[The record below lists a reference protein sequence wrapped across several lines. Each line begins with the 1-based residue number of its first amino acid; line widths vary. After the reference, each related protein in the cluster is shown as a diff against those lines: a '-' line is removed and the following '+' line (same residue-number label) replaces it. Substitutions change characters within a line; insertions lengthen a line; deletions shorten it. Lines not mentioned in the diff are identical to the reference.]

1 MKRLFFETIESKK
14 DRLPGGWIIEKNSDL
29 SIPSLEYTQ
38 DSIRLLSA
46 GNKYIPVIPD
56 ISSGRIRFTA
66 GINFTVAGHFA
77 ILVSFRYDLKTR
89 RGEAVRIL
97 RKKGEKETVVEYGGM
112 KANRFTPEQSRKIR
126 VPDSVLEQPFKI
138 EMDFH
143 EEKLRVK
150 LADAATSF
158 RIQPSGSGKIALSR
172 EHFFDILKITSFEI
186 ETEEES
192 VCKGEK
198 KFRIPLP
205 DEPTLYPIFCD
216 VVLRDFGN
224 CMDAELTFSG
234 GVPETPIGEGNYHV
248 MRADLL
254 TNPFLKVLTARSMEK
269 YIVYEGQIV
278 LVVEK
283 LAPAFFYQVLHK
295 KVDWPF
301 KRSVRFL
308 KPEEPFN
315 LAVGFDEY
323 CHTTLKNLAQSP
335 SETIFDPKGK
345 ILYSGLGVTEE
356 TRKLEFLSQPDKRIL
371 SLLPKNDPRYKKA
384 VEFAKNNHYFIE
396 GEPPRFTLRLTGGKE
411 LPADFEVELEDAYL
425 QPVRKLKFK
434 RTSGILAIGV
444 RTFTT
449 ETLEVEPLPK
459 LAPGVY
465 HLRCRS
471 FDPSVPGLD
480 DYRAFEVMSRK
491 KNSAPPPV
499 LSGLPWLYDS
509 RTETRGLDTDAFDPW
524 TGKSV
529 DSGHYMA
536 CANFLPA
543 AARRNHIAPTVH
555 AYQREWFLW
564 LGSRCADQWS
574 MKDNRD
580 LLKEAD
586 YANVEDELERA
597 CSLWRG
603 IYKGFILEKFIECA
617 RKTGDPGFDFDKL
630 EEQLRKG
637 ECVDAADFVLM
648 AGKYWEEWLDLLN
661 AEFVKKS
668 AELLKKLRKDNPKL
682 KFASYGPAP
691 IYAAHLKGPEFTRL
705 NLKEKEI
712 PDSIGFW
719 QYEDYPFACRY
730 GLERGTY
737 FLTSSLMVFPEMR
750 IYPEIY
756 TGGIQGCPDGAVF
769 YAHPPFGRR
778 TKAVPI
784 RMTRRVYDYACAS
797 AHFTG
802 HGFRY
807 WDRCGFQACGFTRPW
822 FEALLKGWR
831 IVNEYPPE
839 RPLKSSGFVS
849 SEESRRAHKNAIVR
863 SGHGPNEP
871 IEKAGIIDVRKTA
884 TEDVPFAYEAARK
897 HGLCA
902 GFQLWMEDLP
912 RLNAEQVDLLVL
924 PPLEGVSRKYLDAIR
939 KLHAKGVHLLAFED
953 VPGLEDLF
961 GVADT
966 GKYRSVTQ
974 LSAQK
979 DFLGGMTEFCEEPL
993 CRGKYKV
1000 KDAEVLIDAEIPVL
1014 TLKRNERAMAAF
1026 FNVPPM
1032 LVREDQLHERLG
1044 YGKDGISELIELAT
1058 AEVMKKMSDAEA
1070 ASTEGR
1076 LIAYHSGKG
1085 ADVVIVTNPE
1095 EEAVLTP
1102 EITILKHKGRQK
1114 IVFADI
1120 PCIVLEDTP
1129 KTLRIRTR
1137 LEPEETAVFIL
1148 G

>member
-1 MKRLFFETIESKK
+1 MKRLFFETFESKK

-56 ISSGRIRFTA
+56 ISSGRIRFNA

-126 VPDSVLEQPFKI
+126 VPDSVLEHPFKI
-138 EMDFH
+138 EIDFH

-371 SLLPKNDPRYKKA
+371 SQLPKNDPRYKKA

-396 GEPPRFTLRLTGGKE
+396 GETPRFTLRLTGGKE

-491 KNSAPPPV
+491 KNSASPPV

-648 AGKYWEEWLDLLN
+648 ARKYWEEWLDLLN

-961 GVADT
+961 GVTDT
-966 GKYRSVTQ
+966 GKYRSVTR

-1014 TLKRNERAMAAF
+1014 MLKRNGKALAAF

>member
-1 MKRLFFETIESKK
+1 MKRLFFETFESKK
-14 DRLPGGWIIEKNSDL
+14 DHLPGGWIIEKNSDL
-29 SIPSLEYTQ
+29 SISSLEYTQ

-46 GNKYIPVIPD
+46 GNKYLPVIPD
-56 ISSGRIRFTA
+56 ISGGRVRFTA

-89 RGEAVRIL
+89 RGEAIRIL
-97 RKKGEKETVVEYGGM
+97 RKENEKETVVEYGDM

-138 EMDFH
+138 EIDFR

-150 LADAATSF
+150 VTDAAASF
-158 RIQPSGSGKIALSR
+158 RIKPSGSGKIAISR
-172 EHFFDILKITSFEI
+172 EHFFDILKLTSFEI

-224 CMDAELTFSG
+224 CMDAELTLSG

-269 YIVYEGQIV
+269 YTVYEGQIV
-278 LVVEK
+278 LVVEE

-371 SLLPKNDPRYKKA
+371 SRLPKDDPRYEKA
-384 VEFAKNNHYFIE
+384 VEFAKDNHYFIE
-396 GEPPRFTLRLTGGKE
+396 GETPHFTLRLTGGKE
-411 LPADFEVELEDAYL
+411 LPADFEIGLEDAFL
-425 QPVRKLKFK
+425 RPVRKLKFK

-444 RTFTT
+444 RTFST

-471 FDPSVPGLD
+471 LDPSVPGLD
-480 DYRAFEVMSRK
+480 DYRAFEVMSRQK
-491 KNSAPPPV
+491 DSPPPPI
-499 LSGLPWLYDS
+499 LSGLPFLYDS

-536 CANFLPA
+536 CASFLPP
-543 AARRNHIAPTVH
+543 AARRNHIVPTVH

-586 YANVEDELERA
+586 YANVEDELGRA
-597 CSLWRG
+597 CMLWRF
-603 IYKGFILEKFIECA
+603 IYKGFLLEKFIECA

-630 EEQLRKG
+630 EEQLRKN
-637 ECVDAADFVLM
+637 ECTDSHSFALM

-661 AEFVKKS
+661 AEFAKKS
-668 AELLKKLRKDNPKL
+668 AETLKKLRKDNPEL

-705 NLKEKEI
+705 NLKEKET

-750 IYPEIY
+750 IYPEVY
-756 TGGIQGCPDGAVF
+756 TECIQGCPDGAVF

-778 TKAVPI
+778 IRTAPV
-784 RMTRRVYDYACAS
+784 RMTRLIYDYACAS
-797 AHFTG
+797 ARFTG
-802 HGFRY
+802 NGFRY

-831 IVNEYPPE
+831 IVTDYPPD

-863 SGHGPNEP
+863 SAHGPSEP
-871 IEKAGIIDVRKTA
+871 IEKAAIIDVRKTA
-884 TEDVPFAYEAARK
+884 AEDVPFAYEAARK

-912 RLNAEQVDLLVL
+912 ELSAEQVDLLVL
-924 PPLEGVSRKYLDAIR
+924 PPLEGVSRKHLDAIR

-966 GKYRSVTQ
+966 GKYRSVTR
-974 LSAQK
+974 LSARK

-1014 TLKRNERAMAAF
+1014 TLKRNGKSLAAF

-1058 AEVMKKMSDAEA
+1058 AEVMKKMSDSEA
-1070 ASTEGR
+1070 TSTEGR

-1095 EEAVLTP
+1095 EEAVFTP
-1102 EITILKHKGRQK
+1102 EITIRKQKGRRK
-1114 IVFADI
+1114 IVSSDKPFFL
-1120 PCIVLEDTP
+1120 LEDTP
-1129 KTLRIRTR
+1129 AFLKARVR

>member
-1 MKRLFFETIESKK
+1 MKRLFFETFESKK
-14 DRLPGGWIIEKNSDL
+14 DHLPGGWIIEKNSDL
-29 SIPSLEYTQ
+29 SIPSLEYTH

-56 ISSGRIRFTA
+56 ISGGRVRFTA
-66 GINFTVAGHFA
+66 GINFTVAEHFA

-97 RKKGEKETVVEYGGM
+97 RKEGEQETVVEYGDM

-126 VPDSVLEQPFKI
+126 MSDSVLEQPFKI
-138 EMDFH
+138 EVDFR

-150 LADAATSF
+150 VADAAASF

-216 VVLRDFGN
+216 VILRDFGN

-269 YIVYEGQIV
+269 YTVYEGQIV

-323 CHTTLKNLAQSP
+323 CHTTLKNLAQRP

-356 TRKLEFLSQPDKRIL
+356 TRKLEFLSQPDKQIL
-371 SLLPKNDPRYKKA
+371 SLLPKNDPRYMKA
-384 VEFAKNNHYFIE
+384 VEFAKNNHYFVE
-396 GEPPRFTLRLTGGKE
+396 GEIPRFTLRLTGGKE
-411 LPADFEVELEDAYL
+411 LPADFEIELEDAYL
-425 QPVRKLKFK
+425 RPMRKLKFK
-434 RTSGILAIGV
+434 RTPGVLAIGV
-444 RTFTT
+444 RTFPT

-491 KNSAPPPV
+491 KNSPPPPV

-543 AARRNHIAPTVH
+543 CARSNHIAPTVH

-564 LGSRCADQWS
+564 LGSRCADQWLA
-574 MKDNRD
+574 KDNMD

-586 YANVEDELERA
+586 YVNIEEENKRY
-597 CSLWRG
+597 SMLWRHL
-603 IYKGFILEKFIECA
+603 YSGFLLEKFIECA
-617 RKTGDPGFDFDKL
+617 RRTKDPGFDIPKL
-630 EEQLRKG
+630 EEELRKG
-637 ECVDAADFVLM
+637 ENIDARSFVLM
-648 AGKYWEEWLDLLN
+648 AEKYWEEWLDCIN
-661 AEFVKKS
+661 SEYGKIFADVWK
-668 AELLKKLRKDNPKL
+668 ALRKENPKI
-682 KFASYGPAP
+682 KSASYGPAH
-691 IYAAHLKGPEFTRL
+691 IYAAHLKGPEFVRYLL
-705 NLKEKEI
+705 NEKETTEVR
-712 PDSIGFW
+712 GFW

-737 FLTSSLMVFPEMR
+737 FLTSSLMVHPEMR
-750 IYPEIY
+750 IYPEVY
-756 TGGIQGCPDGAVF
+756 TECIQGCPDGAVF

-778 TKAVPI
+778 ISTAPV
-784 RMTRRVYDYACAS
+784 RMARLIYDYACAS
-797 AHFTG
+797 ARFTG
-802 HGFRY
+802 DGFRF
-807 WDRCGFQACGFTRPW
+807 WDRCGFQAYGFTRPW
-822 FEALLKGWR
+822 FESLLKGWR
-831 IVNEYPPE
+831 TLTDYPPE

-863 SGHGPNEP
+863 SAHGPSEP
-871 IEKAGIIDVRKTA
+871 IEKAAIIDVRKTA

-912 RLNAEQVDLLVL
+912 ELSAEQVDLLVL

-966 GKYRSVTQ
+966 GKYRRVTR

-1014 TLKRNERAMAAF
+1014 TLKRNGKALAAI

-1044 YGKDGISELIELAT
+1044 YGKDGISELIERAT
-1058 AEVMKKMSDAEA
+1058 AEVMKKMSDAEVS
-1070 ASTEGR
+1070 STGGR
-1076 LIAYHSGKG
+1076 LIAYHADNGT
-1085 ADVVIVTNPE
+1085 DVVIVTNPE

-1102 EITILKHKGRQK
+1102 EITIRKQKGRRK
-1114 IVFADI
+1114 IVSSDKPFFL
-1120 PCIVLEDTP
+1120 LEDTP
-1129 KTLRIRTR
+1129 VFLKARVR